1 MAAVCGTSGIASLFS
16 QAAFAS
22 DSDIA
27 DGQTQRF
34 DFSVLQS
41 MAHDLAQKPWG
52 GAPRPLPN
60 TLATMTPQ
68 AYNSIQY
75 DAEQSLW
82 HNVENRQLDT
92 QFFHMGMGFRRRVR
106 MFSVDPATHLA
117 REIHFRPELFK
128 YNDAGVDTKQLE
140 GQSDLGFAGFR
151 VFKAPE
157 LARRDV
163 VSFLGAS
170 YFRAVDDTYQYG
182 LSARGLAIDT
192 YTDSK
197 EEFPDF
203 TAFWFD
209 TVKPGATTFT
219 VYALLD
225 SPSITG
231 AYKFTIQC
239 EKSQVIMDVE
249 NHLYA
254 RKDIK
259 QLGIAPMTSMF
270 SCGTNERRMC
280 DTIHPQIHDS
290 DRLSMWRGNGEWICR
305 PLNNPQKLQFNA
317 YTDNNPKGFGL
328 LQLDRDFSHY
338 QDIMGWYNKR
348 PSLWVEPRNKW
359 GKGTIGLMENM
370 PAVIF
375 SVVIGTGI
383 GLAIHLGERINAGAG
398 VMQRVI
404 GKFIKNSNSELS
416 EDEFM
421 NTLVTIIVLFCASGT
436 GIYGS
441 IVSGMSGDHSVLISK
456 SILDLF
462 TAAIF
467 ACSLGM
473 VVCMIAIPQVII
485 FLILF
490 FAATAIFPL
499 TTPGMINDFKAC
511 GGFLMLA
518 TGFRMV
524 KLKNFPTADMI
535 PAMVLI
541 MPMSWFWVN
550 YILPLVS

>member
-1 MAAVCGTSGIASLFS
+1 MPIGIIINALSIVIGRILGTLVGHKLSPKFKEDITLVFGVCS
-16 QAAFAS
+16 
-22 DSDIA
+22 
-27 DGQTQRF
+27 
-34 DFSVLQS
+34 
-41 MAHDLAQKPWG
+41 
-52 GAPRPLPN
+52 
-60 TLATMTPQ
+60 
-68 AYNSIQY
+68 
-75 DAEQSLW
+75 
-82 HNVENRQLDT
+82 
-92 QFFHMGMGFRRRVR
+92 MGMGI
-106 MFSVDPATHLA
+106 S
-117 REIHFRPELFK
+117 
-128 YNDAGVDTKQLE
+128 
-140 GQSDLGFAGFR
+140 
-151 VFKAPE
+151 
-157 LARRDV
+157 
-163 VSFLGAS
+163 
-170 YFRAVDDTYQYG
+170 
-182 LSARGLAIDT
+182 
-192 YTDSK
+192 
-197 EEFPDF
+197 
-203 TAFWFD
+203 
-209 TVKPGATTFT
+209 
-219 VYALLD
+219 
-225 SPSITG
+225 
-231 AYKFTIQC
+231 
-239 EKSQVIMDVE
+239 
-249 NHLYA
+249 
-254 RKDIK
+254 
-259 QLGIAPMTSMF
+259 
-270 SCGTNERRMC
+270 
-280 DTIHPQIHDS
+280 
-290 DRLSMWRGNGEWICR
+290 
-305 PLNNPQKLQFNA
+305 
-317 YTDNNPKGFGL
+317 
-328 LQLDRDFSHY
+328 
-338 QDIMGWYNKR
+338 
-348 PSLWVEPRNKW
+348 
-359 GKGTIGLMENM
+359 TIGLMENM

-541 MPMSWFWVN
+541 MPMSWFWVT
-550 YILPLVS
+550 YVLPLVS

>member
-1 MAAVCGTSGIASLFS
+1 MDRRRFIKGSMAMAAVCGTSGIASLFS
-16 QAAFAS
+16 QAAFAA

-34 DFSVLQS
+34 DFSILQS
-41 MAHDLAQKPWG
+41 MAHDLAQTAWR
-52 GAPRPLPN
+52 GAPRPLPD

-75 DAEQSLW
+75 DAEKSLW
-82 HNVENRQLDT
+82 HNVENRQLDA

-225 SPSITG
+225 SASITG
-231 AYKFTIQC
+231 AYKFTIHC

-359 GKGTIGLMENM
+359 GKGTIGLMEIPTTGETLDNIVCFWQ
-370 PAVIF
+370 PEKAVK
-375 SVVIGTGI
+375 
-383 GLAIHLGERINAGAG
+383 AG
-398 VMQRVI
+398 
-404 GKFIKNSNSELS
+404 
-416 EDEFM
+416 DEFAFQYRLYWSAQPPVHCPLARVM
-421 NTLVTIIVLFCASGT
+421 ATRT
-436 GIYGS
+436 G
-441 IVSGMSGDHSVLISK
+441 M
-456 SILDLF
+456 
-462 TAAIF
+462 
-467 ACSLGM
+467 
-473 VVCMIAIPQVII
+473 
-485 FLILF
+485 
-490 FAATAIFPL
+490 
-499 TTPGMINDFKAC
+499 
-511 GGFLMLA
+511 GGFSEGWAPGEHYPEKWARRFAVDFVGGDLKAAAPKGIEPVITLSSGEAKQIEILYIEPIDGYRIQFDWYPTSDSTDPVDM
-518 TGFRMV
+518 RMY
-524 KLKNFPTADMI
+524 LRCQGDAISETWLYQYFP
-535 PAMVLI
+535 PAPDKRHYVDDRV
-541 MPMSWFWVN
+541 MS
-550 YILPLVS
+550 